1 MEDFVGYRDERPSL
15 NYVENLVGAR
25 DLEFERKFVTLLKSE
40 FSWDLGKYLY
50 HIKLDEPRAAAEIV
64 HKLKYKISVLG
75 MEKTFAFAEEHKER
89 LHAGDAALDE
99 DFKKVLK
106 KINVFLNLLDY

>member
-1 MEDFVGYRDERPSL
+1 MKDFDSYKGERPSL
-15 NYVENLVGAR
+15 NYVENLVGVR
-25 DLEFERKFVTLLKSE
+25 DAEFEQKFVTLLKSE

-75 MEKTFAFAEEHKER
+75 MQKTFIFAEEHKER
-89 LHAGDAALDE
+89 LHAGDASLDE
-99 DFKKVLK
+99 DFKKILK
-106 KINVFLNLLDY
+106 RINVFLDLLD

>member
-1 MEDFVGYRDERPSL
+1 MNDFEGYKAERPSL

-25 DLEFERKFVTLLKSE
+25 DSEFEQKFVILLKSE
-40 FSWDLGKYLY
+40 FAWDLGKYLY
-50 HIKLDEPRAAAEIV
+50 HIKLNEPRAAAEIV
-64 HKLKYKISVLG
+64 HKLKYKISILG

-89 LHAGDAALDE
+89 LHAGDAAFDE

-106 KINVFLNLLDY
+106 KINVFLDLID

>member
-1 MEDFVGYRDERPSL
+1 MKDFDSYKGERPSL
-15 NYVENLVGAR
+15 NYVENLVVAR
-25 DLEFERKFVTLLKSE
+25 DAEFEKKFVTLLKSE

-75 MEKTFAFAEEHKER
+75 MKKTFVFAEEHKER
-89 LHAGDAALDE
+89 LHAGDASLDE
-99 DFKKVLK
+99 DFKKILK
-106 KINVFLNLLDY
+106 RINVFLDLLD